1 LDLHLHTS
9 AEAVA
14 DVSGP
19 DPQFAYRWLSR
30 VVGPLR
36 QVRPRR
42 FAFPVARLDLLLF
55 VRPPITVT
63 MDAATIAV
71 ARTLYAQSMG
81 LSPMNVTRHR
91 QRLLGASKSWPA
103 ALSVV
108 DAPWTT
114 IAALVHLNIPLK
126 IDSKARTLMGEKLS
140 EAGEYVAHAWLAG
153 TAVAI
158 SSAHPELVE
167 NLGLPALAYAG
178 PAGTGRYRIPL
189 LAAAQLLDTPE
200 IEVSDE
206 LAAAIKRANAPSRA
220 LSTPEGFPWELYSF
234 QSRDAA
240 RALRIL
246 ETSGGVLL
254 SGDMG
259 SGKASPVSERVYA
272 PSGPRAIGALNP
284 GDTVLG
290 SDGKPHVVT
299 GIYPQGVRPIYKVN
313 FTDGYS
319 LRVTGDHLWQVHAT
333 CQKYRDKASSP
344 HTDGKVKSTKELL
357 ENPLQDKGGNN
368 RWHIPCILAPLEFD
382 NPPPPLPGYILG
394 ATLGASPTD
403 DASAPTDAE
412 GEAGRSSMEELSSTS
427 SSALTIHHTQAVSY
441 SLGDQQRKQNPLTI
455 ELKRLGVWKQRGQD
469 KYIPDAYKYAPSSV
483 RLATLQG
490 LLDTGGEVKNHKQ
503 LPSIEFCS
511 TSEQL
516 VEDVAWL
523 TQSLGGLARKS
534 DPPHAAYKGEK
545 KPSHP
550 IWRLSLSFP
559 DTIMPFRYPRKSAMY
574 KSHTTYRPTREI
586 VSIEPDGKEEAVCIS
601 VDSPDQL
608 YVAAHAILTHNT
620 TITLAVA
627 HQLELWP
634 MLVVCP
640 LAAMSTWDRQLTE
653 MNRSHYLATERPA
666 LSWETIATGEHD
678 AVIISYD
685 RLHAFLEV
693 IEGRGFAAII
703 ADEIQRVRTP
713 GSRRSRALRTL
724 AQATPIRIGLSG
736 TPLQNR
742 IEDLLAPA
750 SFLAPGEF
758 KPRASAKDLSDL
770 YPGDP
775 VEAIADHV
783 GALMV
788 RRRMQ
793 DTGVKLPNKT
803 TRRLY
808 VDLSHNQ
815 RRALEDM
822 EAAAAA
828 AKEEGELDRMHAFA
842 RLQRMRQI
850 ISCPSVLNVDGP
862 SPKVQAALDLV
873 EEFSALGRKCVV
885 FCANRRTWTEISTG
899 LDSLGLGH
907 VGIWGSTPIAE
918 RLSNEKKF
926 HEDASVRAFI
936 GTIQSCAESLT
947 LSPTGTV
954 VIHCDY
960 VYNPSDLAQAE
971 ARVYRMNQ
979 TNPVDVIYLHARA
992 PGGTLDD
999 RMVEILE
1006 QKRELFA
1013 RVIDRTEH
1021 VDSTGAA
1028 YSLGDLVYLLTGE
1041 RNTKV
1046 DTRAEIHAE
1055 VLGRDQAEKRHA
1067 KVTLHRSSKKQ
1078 RNSDDFFDD
1087 GSEALLRE
1095 DVLGDTG
1102 DVEDL
1107 LEELGVD
1114 IDNEDITGPGDFV
1127 DHFE

>member
-1 LDLHLHTS
+1 M
-9 AEAVA
+9 
-14 DVSGP
+14 P
-19 DPQFAYRWLSR
+19 
-30 VVGPLR
+30 
-36 QVRPRR
+36 
-42 FAFPVARLDLLLF
+42 
-55 VRPPITVT
+55 
-63 MDAATIAV
+63 
-71 ARTLYAQSMG
+71 
-81 LSPMNVTRHR
+81 
-91 QRLLGASKSWPA
+91 
-103 ALSVV
+103 
-108 DAPWTT
+108 PWTT
-114 IAALVHLNIPLK
+114 IAALVHLNMPLK
-126 IDSKARTLMGEKLS
+126 IDAKARSLMGEKLA

-153 TAVAI
+153 TAVAL

-167 NLGLPALAYAG
+167 NLGLAALAYAG
-178 PAGTGRYRIPL
+178 TAGTGRYRIPL
-189 LAAAQLLDTPE
+189 LAAGSLLETPE

-234 QSRDAA
+234 QARDAA

-254 SGDMG
+254 AGEMG
-259 SGKASPVSERVYA
+259 SGKFLSITDKVYTPTGPVD
-272 PSGPRAIGALNP
+272 IGSLQP
-284 GDTVLG
+284 GDKVLG
-290 SDGKPHVVT
+290 SDGKAHAVT
-299 GIYPQGVRPIYKVN
+299 GVYPQGVEPLYRVT

-319 LRVTGDHLWQVHAT
+319 LRVGAEHLWQVHSPV
-333 CQKYRDKASSP
+333 QKFRGKTEDVYT
-344 HTDGKVKSTKELL
+344 HGKVKSTKELL
-357 ENPLQDKGGNN
+357 EDPLQQPNGNN
-368 RWHIPCILAPLEFD
+368 RWYIPCIREPLDFST
-382 NPPPPLPGYILG
+382 PIPPLPGYVLG
-394 ATLGASPTD
+394 AL
-403 DASAPTDAE
+403 
-412 GEAGRSSMEELSSTS
+412 
-427 SSALTIHHTQAVSY
+427 
-441 SLGDQQRKQNPLTI
+441 LGDGSLSNNTPILTDNDGAVVQLVLQDLAGTPYGGTTTKRNNQIGYRLTDNTQRANPLI
-455 ELKRLGVWKQRGQD
+455 SELKRLGVWGQHAW
-469 KYIPDAYKYAPSSV
+469 KKHIPNEYKYAPTPI

-490 LLDTGGEVKNHKQ
+490 LLDTDGGVVSTRSVY
-503 LPSIEFCS
+503 SIEFCS

-516 VEDVAWL
+516 VDDVAWL
-523 TQSLGGLARKS
+523 TQSLGGIARKAG
-534 DPPHAAYKGEK
+534 PRRTTYTHKGEK
-545 KPSHP
+545 KVGRPS
-550 IWRLSLSFP
+550 WCLSLAFP
-559 DTIMPFRYPRKSAMY
+559 ATVTPFRNPRKAELY
-574 KSHTTYRPTREI
+574 QPRTKYRPARGI
-586 VSIEPDGKEEAVCIS
+586 VSIEPDGEEEAVCIAI
-601 VDSPDQL
+601 DSPDQL
-608 YVAAHAILTHNT
+608 YVAEHAILTHNT
-620 TITLAVA
+620 TIALAVA
-627 HQLELWP
+627 NELKLWP

-653 MNRSHYLATERPA
+653 MNRSHYMATERSS
-666 LSWETIATGEHD
+666 LSWQTIAAGTHD

-693 IEGRGFAAII
+693 IESRGFAAII

-775 VEAIADHV
+775 IEAIADHV

-788 RRRMQ
+788 RRRME
-793 DTGVKLPNKT
+793 DTGVKLPNKS

-822 EAAAAA
+822 EAAAVA
-828 AKEEGELDRMHAFA
+828 AKEDGELDRMHAFA

-850 ISCPSVLNVDGP
+850 ISCPSVLNVDGI

-885 FCANRRTWTEISTG
+885 FCANRRTWSELSAG
-899 LDSLGLGH
+899 LDALGLGH

-918 RLSNEKKF
+918 RIISERRF
-926 HEDASVRAFI
+926 HEDDSVRAFI

-960 VYNPSDLAQAE
+960 VYNPSDLSQAE

-1006 QKRELFA
+1006 IKRELFA
-1013 RVIDRTEH
+1013 RVIDHTEH

-1041 RNTKV
+1041 RNAKV
-1046 DTRAEIHAE
+1046 DTRAELHAD
-1055 VLGRDQAEKRHA
+1055 VLKRDQKLKRHA
-1067 KVTLHRSSKKQ
+1067 KVTLHKKSKKQ
-1078 RNSDDFFDD
+1078 RSSDDYFDD
-1087 GSEALLRE
+1087 GSEAILRE
-1095 DVLGDTG
+1095 DMVTDTE
-1102 DVEDL
+1102 DMADL

-1114 IDNEDITGPGDFV
+1114 LDSEDTKSADA